1 MQEEREKV
9 PPVITSAPGTKI
21 ASKLVLKKEVREGKA
36 GVVTT
41 LI

>member
-21 ASKLVLKKEVREGKA
+21 ASKLERGGYGGEGKA